1 MIKTILAISSLAFV
15 LGIGSLPAQAQNS
28 APAPSTSPS
37 TPGASQKPA
46 PSGTSQQSVSDEEL
60 QKFVGVAR
68 KLDSISKERNTLVVQ
83 AIEKEGM
90 KIDRFREIYVS
101 KQDPKAKPAQV
112 SNDEQQKYDRA
123 LAQLVQI
130 QKDTQAKMNTA
141 VQSEGLE
148 VPRFIQILEAVQKT
162 PPLQKKVEQ
171 MMKPGG
177 AQK

>member
-1 MIKTILAISSLAFV
+1 MIKNILAISSLVFV
-15 LGIGSLPAQAQNS
+15 LGIGSLPAQAQTS
-28 APAPSTSPS
+28 APAPSA
-37 TPGASQKPA
+37 PGTA
-46 PSGTSQQSVSDEEL
+46 QQPVSDAEL

-90 KIDRFREIYVS
+90 NVNRFREIYVS

-130 QKDTQAKMNTA
+130 QKDTQSKMGSA

-162 PPLQKKVEQ
+162 PDLQKKVEQ
-171 MMKPGG
+171 MMKPTGT
-177 AQK
+177 QK

>member
-1 MIKTILAISSLAFV
+1 MIKNILAISSLVVV
-15 LGIGSLPAQAQNS
+15 LGIGSLPAQAQNPT
-28 APAPSTSPS
+28 PAPSTS
-37 TPGASQKPA
+37 
-46 PSGTSQQSVSDEEL
+46 GTSQQPVSDEEL

-68 KLDSISKERNTLVVQ
+68 KLDAISKERSALVVQ

-101 KQDPKAKPAQV
+101 KQDPKAKPTQV

-130 QKDTQAKMNTA
+130 QKDTQAKMGSA

-148 VPRFIQILEAVQKT
+148 VPRFIQILEAVQKN

-171 MMKPGG
+171 MMKPGTT
-177 AQK
+177 QK

>member
-1 MIKTILAISSLAFV
+1 MIKNILAISSLVFV
-15 LGIGSLPAQAQNS
+15 LGIGNLPAQAQNS
-28 APAPSTSPS
+28 TPAPS
-37 TPGASQKPA
+37 
-46 PSGTSQQSVSDEEL
+46 PSGTAQPPSGTAQQPVSDEEL

-90 KIDRFREIYVS
+90 NINRFREIYVS
-101 KQDPKAKPAQV
+101 KQDPKAKPTQV

-130 QKDTQAKMNTA
+130 QKDTQAKMGSA

-148 VPRFIQILEAVQKT
+148 VPRFIQILETVQKT
-162 PPLQKKVEQ
+162 PTLQKKVEQ

-177 AQK
+177 TQK

>member
-1 MIKTILAISSLAFV
+1 MIKHILAMSSLMVV
-15 LGIGSLPAQAQNS
+15 LGIGSLPAQAQKPT
-28 APAPSTSPS
+28 PAPPTS
-37 TPGASQKPA
+37 GA
-46 PSGTSQQSVSDEEL
+46 TQQSVSDEEP
-60 QKFVGVAR
+60 QKFVGVAK
-68 KLDSISKERNTLVVQ
+68 KLDSISKERSALVVQ

-90 KIDRFREIYVS
+90 KVDRFREIYVS

-130 QKDTQAKMNTA
+130 QKDTQAKMGSA

-162 PPLQKKVEQ
+162 PTLQQKIEQ
-171 MMKPGG
+171 MMKSGSTQPGST
-177 AQK
+177 QI

>member
-1 MIKTILAISSLAFV
+1 MIKNILAISSLALV

-28 APAPSTSPS
+28 APAPST
-37 TPGASQKPA
+37 PGTSQQPTT
-46 PSGTSQQSVSDEEL
+46 SGTSQSSVSDEEL

-90 KIDRFREIYVS
+90 KVDRFREIYVS
-101 KQDPKAKPAQV
+101 KQDPKAKPAQI

-130 QKDTQAKMNTA
+130 QKDTQARMGNA

-162 PPLQKKVEQ
+162 PTLQKKVEQ
-171 MMKPGG
+171 MMKPAG

>member
-1 MIKTILAISSLAFV
+1 MIKNILAISSLAFV
-15 LGIGSLPAQAQNS
+15 LGVGSLPVQAQNS
-28 APAPSTSPS
+28 APAPST
-37 TPGASQKPA
+37 PGTSQKPA
-46 PSGTSQQSVSDEEL
+46 TPGTSQPSVSDEEL

-90 KIDRFREIYVS
+90 KVDRFREIYVS
-101 KQDPKAKPAQV
+101 KQDPQAKPAQI
-112 SNDEQQKYDRA
+112 SNEEQQKYDRA

-130 QKDTQAKMNTA
+130 QKDTQAKMGNA

-162 PPLQKKVEQ
+162 PTLQKKIEQ
-171 MMKPGG
+171 MMKPAGT
-177 AQK
+177 QK

>member
-1 MIKTILAISSLAFV
+1 MIKNILAISSLAFV
-15 LGIGSLPAQAQNS
+15 LGVGSLPVQAQNS
-28 APAPSTSPS
+28 APAPSTP
-37 TPGASQKPA
+37 
-46 PSGTSQQSVSDEEL
+46 GTSQQPATPGTSQSSVSDEEL

-68 KLDSISKERNTLVVQ
+68 KLDSISKERSALVVQ

-90 KIDRFREIYVS
+90 KVDRFREIYVS

-130 QKDTQAKMNTA
+130 QKDTQAKMGNA

-162 PPLQKKVEQ
+162 PTLQKKIEQ
-171 MMKPGG
+171 MMKPAGT
-177 AQK
+177 QK

>member
-1 MIKTILAISSLAFV
+1 MLKNILAIGSLVFALAV
-15 LGIGSLPAQAQNS
+15 GNLPAQAQNS
-28 APAPSTSPS
+28 APAPSTPGTSQKPAA
-37 TPGASQKPA
+37 PGASQP
-46 PSGTSQQSVSDEEL
+46 SVSDEEL
-60 QKFVGVAR
+60 QKFVGIAR

-90 KIDRFREIYVS
+90 KVDRFREIYVS
-101 KQDPKAKPAQV
+101 KQDPQAKPTQI

-130 QKDTQAKMNTA
+130 QKDTQAKMGNA

-162 PPLQKKVEQ
+162 PTLQKKIEQ
-171 MMKPGG
+171 MMKPAGT
-177 AQK
+177 QK